1 MKVEPEKEIV
11 RVPRQK
17 SAEEAKDELAKVL
30 LIEQLL
36 SALRKIGAEN
46 RNINLDNYLE
56 QEVMAMFDLSFTGS
70 VSKVSS
76 NFNSQLKKFQNSIEG
91 KFSKLAGWGTDHN
104 VMLKSF
110 IDERFQL
117 ANVIKRTKEIN
128 QQLTKE
134 NNELR

>member
-1 MKVEPEKEIV
+1 
-11 RVPRQK
+11 
-17 SAEEAKDELAKVL
+17 
-30 LIEQLL
+30 
-36 SALRKIGAEN
+36 
-46 RNINLDNYLE
+46 
-56 QEVMAMFDLSFTGS
+56 MAMFDLSFTGS